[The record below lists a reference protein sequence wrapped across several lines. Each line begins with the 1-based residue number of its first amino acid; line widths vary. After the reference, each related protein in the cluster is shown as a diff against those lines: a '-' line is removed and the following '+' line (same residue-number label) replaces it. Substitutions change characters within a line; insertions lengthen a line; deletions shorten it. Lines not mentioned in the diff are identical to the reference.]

1 LVNQFIHDFY
11 KNSRI
16 SGETKIII
24 ASHHHKVE
32 IPRNK
37 ILLRKGE
44 IIKEIYLI
52 EHGIARS
59 FVLNSDK
66 EEITTH
72 FFSPY
77 EIIVDEISFLKKIP
91 SESTYQAIT
100 DMIVW
105 KMTLADFYHLF
116 DTQPEFRVW
125 VRDRITSA
133 LIKEKQTH
141 LWMKTKS
148 AHERYKDLILNNP
161 EFNYHVPLKYIA
173 TYLGITD
180 TSLSRIRR
188 EMIGKG

>member
-1 LVNQFIHDFY
+1 M
-11 KNSRI
+11 S
-16 SGETKIII
+16 I
-24 ASHHHKVE
+24 ASCHNKVE
-32 IPRNK
+32 IARNQ
-37 ILLRKGE
+37 ILLPKGE
-44 IIKEIYLI
+44 IISEIYLI
-52 EHGIARS
+52 ESGIARS
-59 FVLNSDK
+59 FVKNSDM

-72 FFSPY
+72 FFVHN

-100 DMIVW
+100 DMVVW
-105 KMTLADFYHLF
+105 KITLDDFYHLF
-116 DTQPEFRVW
+116 DTQSEFRVW

-148 AHERYKDLILNNP
+148 AQERYTDLILKNP

-188 EMIGKG
+188 EIMGKG

>member
-1 LVNQFIHDFY
+1 LINQFIHDFY
-11 KNSRI
+11 KNSRF
-16 SGETKIII
+16 STDTKIII
-24 ASHHHKVE
+24 TSYHHKVE
-32 IPRNK
+32 LQRNK
-37 ILLRKGE
+37 ILLSKGA
-44 IIKEIYLI
+44 IISEIYLI
-52 EHGIARS
+52 EQGIARS
-59 FVLNSDK
+59 FVHNSEK

-77 EIIVDEISFLKKIP
+77 EIIVDEISFLEKIP

-100 DMIVW
+100 DMVVW
-105 KMTLADFYHLF
+105 KITLVDFYHLF
-116 DTQPEFRVW
+116 DTQSEFRVW

-148 AHERYKDLILNNP
+148 AHERYKDLLLKNP

-188 EMIGKG
+188 EMMGK